1 MLNRDF
7 ILSQLSPYTNN
18 TYVLIQN
25 QTVGDIKKELLQ
37 WHKKYQSEYDK
48 IAPYFKGDSIEQ
60 SAQNVFDFL
69 KLYVDYNI
77 ESENEQSLRS
87 PAAII
92 APGKTVGA
100 DCKNYALFTA
110 GILDSISRN
119 TDQHIPLS
127 LRFASYD
134 LFSSVPT
141 HVFTDINCIN
151 KLADQIGV
159 KRIGNAKIGVF
170 GWDDAITMMPEVIKI
185 FSQPDN
191 SQAWVTTAS
200 KDDWGW
206 WLAKDPS
213 NNPAN
218 NFIAYFSKHPE
229 FLTVGLANN
238 PDTGIPNTIAQ
249 KQQIIK
255 DRLTNAGYGTQINS
269 LLNAWNGLYN
279 ISDGSPKSQRTGTP
293 ALPGSPATQAGM
305 NIWITVG
312 LAAAGIYFISKMKK

>member
-1 MLNRDF
+1 MSLISISGVETMSSKQMYNGLIAER
-7 ILSQLSPYTNN
+7 SQLISSGR
-18 TYVLIQN
+18 IKAGN
-25 QTVGDIKKELLQ
+25 QT
-37 WHKKYQSEYDK
+37 
-48 IAPYFKGDSIEQ
+48 
-60 SAQNVFDFL
+60 
-69 KLYVDYNI
+69 
-77 ESENEQSLRS
+77 
-87 PAAII
+87 
-92 APGKTVGA
+92 
-100 DCKNYALFTA
+100 
-110 GILDSISRN
+110 
-119 TDQHIPLS
+119 DQ
-127 LRFASYD
+127 AY
-134 LFSSVPT
+134 
-141 HVFTDINCIN
+141 INCIN